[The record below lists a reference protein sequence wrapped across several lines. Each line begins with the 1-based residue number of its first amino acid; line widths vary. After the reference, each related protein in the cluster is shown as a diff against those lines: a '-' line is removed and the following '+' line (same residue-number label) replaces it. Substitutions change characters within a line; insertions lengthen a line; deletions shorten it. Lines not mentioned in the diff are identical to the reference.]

1 MNACPDP
8 SRLMAYMDG
17 ELRGAEA
24 ADVRSHVESC
34 AACRRIIEKQTL
46 IEKSYRDSFETPSD
60 ESFRL
65 MERRIMTSVRAPSRK
80 RLPAFVPI
88 AAALLIAAAGVRLA
102 GRSGLLERPSVETI
116 TVTSE
121 RDRVEPGD
129 SISGGPPA
137 GAVFESISPDSV
149 AGQAAHFAEDGT
161 ALQVQE
167 QQAAS
172 SEVEQEDEEHPAM
185 LLPPEDQDTPLAI
198 GGSGGLTTGAGGGAA
213 GQSQAAG
220 AGFYGLVSQT
230 VPGHE
235 ETGYNLADAAAGR
248 TCDAEQA
255 TEGIASDD
263 SGLLTGP
270 GAEGDVCGSAVDVL
284 ARGSVSADR
293 TVSTCGTQLETL
305 APCPFEEAFSS
316 PVLIIF
322 DSDGEPASPDS
333 VFLDSCFPGW
343 KDSLAGSMLD
353 TALVVTCEEFQDL
366 VVEQGAL

>member
-17 ELRGAEA
+17 ELHGAEA

-34 AACRRIIEKQTL
+34 AACRRIIDKQAI

-65 MERRIMTSVRAPSRK
+65 MERRIMASVQAPARK

-121 RDRVEPGD
+121 RDRIEPGD
-129 SISGGPPA
+129 SISGGSPA
-137 GAVFESISPDSV
+137 GAACESPASDSV
-149 AGQAAHFAEDGT
+149 SGQTVCFTED
-161 ALQVQE
+161 ALSLQD

-172 SEVEQEDEEHPAM
+172 SEVERGYEEYPAM
-185 LLPPEDQDTPLAI
+185 LAPPEDEDAQNVT
-198 GGSGGLTTGAGGGAA
+198 GGTGGLATGAGGGAA
-213 GQSQAAG
+213 VQNQAAST
-220 AGFYGLVSQT
+220 GLVGSVSQT
-230 VPGHE
+230 VPGHGE
-235 ETGYNLADAAAGR
+235 GWYNLGDSAAGR
-248 TCDAEQA
+248 ICDADPG
-255 TEGIASDD
+255 TGGIASDD
-263 SGLLTGP
+263 SGFQTAP
-270 GAEGDVCGSAVDVL
+270 GAEGDLCVITVDVL
-284 ARGSVSADR
+284 ARGSVAADR
-293 TVSTCGTQLETL
+293 TVSACETQLEAA
-305 APCPFEEAFSS
+305 APCPFEEAVSS
-316 PVLIIF
+316 AVLIIF
-322 DSDGEPASPDS
+322 DSEGEPASPDS
-333 VFLDSCFPGW
+333 VLLDTCFPGW

-366 VVEQGAL
+366 VAEPGAH